1 MTIGYMRRRF
11 RLAAGL
17 NGVGPVEEAL
27 GSGGL
32 GLECLRCA
40 YAGWW

>member
-1 MTIGYMRRRF
+1 MMIGYIRRRF

-17 NGVGPVEEAL
+17 NGVGPVEAVS